1 MNEILTNANVIFY
14 GGEKPQKI
22 KCTNKSLSSP
32 ENYKC
37 ILLEYFWKI
46 VKKLDESDEII
57 NYFKKKGLN
66 ENINLPSSIIYQQPS
81 YSVKDFNYYEFPK
94 IEEAALVKK
103 SISEYDIPQ
112 YIPDMPQ
119 GFSLFCTLWEATKV
133 KQYLELTQ
141 EEKDIVI
148 GMQQK
153 EEDNGDY
160 NNIKEEPI
168 PKNKFC
174 HLCMRKFDDYIIHIE
189 TLTHKNNITKNPL
202 FINRAKNT
210 FERINSFW
218 NKEKVNISDNKE
230 NIYDKT
236 QKEDKLY
243 HSKISSLSSLS
254 SCASTFKNDESLSLI
269 KSMSF
274 LLEPEFIESEKNK
287 ENLDNIN
294 IKKIKN
300 KDIFITPK
308 KKSEYKYRSYFSSSQ
323 SNYNCS
329 YLNKKRKLWLEEEK
343 KEKEN
348 IYDNNENIYDKI
360 QKEDKLYHSKISS
373 LSSLSSCDSTFKN
386 DESLSLIKA

>member
-81 YSVKDFNYYEFPK
+81 YSIKDFNYYEFPK

-343 KEKEN
+343 KEKEK
-348 IYDNNENIYDKI
+348 NEDYFNG
-360 QKEDKLYHSKISS
+360 LNSKNTKRLIRGK
-373 LSSLSSCDSTFKN
+373 DVFFK
-386 DESLSLIKA
+386 